1 MNDLFRKHIV
11 VAWFVGLALHAA
23 AEQAQWPETTL
34 SAVVGRGSRGAATI
48 NGEIVP
54 VGATYSNM
62 TVIGIGTNGACL
74 RLGREIGF
82 KKIGGSVDFVTY
94 TLSDEILDAIAPTN
108 SARLPSYAERLQRRR
123 QELQNNP
130 PPGNQ

>member
-1 MNDLFRKHIV
+1 MNDSFRTHIV
-11 VAWFVGLALHAA
+11 VALALGIALHAA

-48 NGEIVP
+48 NGEVVP

-62 TVIGIGTNGACL
+62 TVIGIGSNGACL

-82 KKIGGSVDFVTY
+82 KKIGSHDFVKY
-94 TLSDEILDAIAPTN
+94 TLSDEILDAMAPTN
-108 SARLPSYAERLQRRR
+108 STRLPSYSERLQRRR
-123 QELQNNP
+123 QELLKHP
-130 PPGNQ
+130 TPESE